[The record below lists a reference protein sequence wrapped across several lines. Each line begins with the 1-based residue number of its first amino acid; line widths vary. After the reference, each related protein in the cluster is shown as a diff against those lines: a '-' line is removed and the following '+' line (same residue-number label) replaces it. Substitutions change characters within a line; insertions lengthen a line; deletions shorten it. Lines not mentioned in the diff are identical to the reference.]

1 MKIAIL
7 GAGNVGNTLGKG
19 WANAN
24 HEIAFG
30 VRAPQSEKVQTI
42 LVQMGSQASAA
53 TVPDAVKDADVV
65 VLATPWQSAQA
76 VLESA
81 GDLTGKVLFD
91 VTNPLTED
99 FSALTMGYTTSGAEQ
114 VAVWAPG
121 ARVYKVF
128 NQTGWETMANPMFGT
143 GKAVMFVAGDEADGK
158 AISLQLA
165 TELGFEAIDVGPLTE
180 ARLLEP
186 LAMLWIKL
194 AHVYGQ
200 GRDIAFALLR
210 RQS

>member
-53 TVPDAVKDADVV
+53 T
-65 VLATPWQSAQA
+65 PWQSAQA

-81 GDLTGKVLFD
+81 GDLTGKVLLD

-143 GKAVMFVAGDEADGK
+143 GLAVMFVAGDEADGK